1 MAERLDLKNLKG
13 TWMIIKDKVYDVS
26 KFSDHPG
33 GFEVLADCKGKDS
46 TTDYIDANHPDYVEE
61 DMKKYYIGDVPK
73 IHQDEVAKHKT
84 ENDAWLAIHGKVYDI
99 SKFTDHPGGA
109 EILLENSGKNATV
122 AFDTIDHSKE
132 AKKDLY
138 KYYIGEYIP
147 DPNSESL
154 PSTNY
159 FIYIPLLA
167 LIIGIILNSFYF
179 N

>member
-1 MAERLDLKNLKG
+1 MAGRLDLKSLKG
-13 TWMIIKDKVYDVS
+13 TWIIIKGKVYDVS

-46 TTDYIDANHPDYVEE
+46 TVDYIDANHPDYVEE
-61 DMKKYYIGDVPK
+61 DMKKYYIGDVPQ
-73 IHQDEVAKHKT
+73 IPHEEVAKHKS
-84 ENDAWLAIHGKVYDI
+84 ENDAWLSIHGKVYDI
-99 SKFTDHPGGA
+99 SNFTSHPGGI

-138 KYYIGEYIP
+138 KHYIGEYIP
-147 DPNSESL
+147 SEN
-154 PSTNY
+154 PEPAPGPNY

-167 LIIGIILNSFYF
+167 LIIAIILNSYYF
-179 N
+179 